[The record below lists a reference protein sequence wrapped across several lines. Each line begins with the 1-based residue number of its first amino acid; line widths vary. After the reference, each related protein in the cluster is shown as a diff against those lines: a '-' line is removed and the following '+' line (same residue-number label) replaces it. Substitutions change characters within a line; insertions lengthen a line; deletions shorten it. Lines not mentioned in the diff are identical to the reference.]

1 MKKPV
6 SNEKHQQRMSK
17 VKQQIDKKIA
27 QADKEQG
34 VSVLLTGN
42 GNGKSSS
49 AFGMLARSLGYGHN
63 CAVVQFIKGD
73 WECGEELF
81 FSQLTNVSYHA
92 MGAGFTWE
100 TQNQDADKAAAE
112 KAWTLAA
119 SLLADPNI
127 HFLILDELTY
137 MFNHGWLDLE
147 KVTQAILERPA
158 SMNLV
163 VTGRG
168 APDGLMAV
176 CDTVS
181 EVKDVK
187 HAFRNGIKAQRG
199 IEF

>member
-6 SNEKHQQRMSK
+6 SNKTHQQRMSK
-17 VKQQIDKKIA
+17 VKEKIDKKIA
-27 QADKEQG
+27 SADKEQG

-42 GNGKSSS
+42 GKGKSSS

-81 FSQLTNVSYHA
+81 FSKLPLVSYHA

-100 TQNQDADKAAAE
+100 TQNQEADKAAAE
-112 KAWTLAA
+112 KAWALAA
-119 SLLADPNI
+119 TLLADPKINL
-127 HFLILDELTY
+127 LILDEITY
-137 MFNHGWLDLE
+137 MFNHGWLDLDMVA
-147 KVTQAILERPA
+147 KAIKERPEH
-158 SMNLV
+158 MNLV
-163 VTGRG
+163 LTGRG
-168 APDGLMAV
+168 APEGLISV

-187 HAFRNGIKAQRG
+187 HAFRDGIKAQRG

>member
-6 SNEKHQQRMSK
+6 NSEKHQQRMSK
-17 VKQQIDKKIA
+17 VKEQIDKKIA

-42 GNGKSSS
+42 GKGKSSS

-63 CAVVQFIKGD
+63 CAVVQFIKGE

-81 FSQLTNVSYHA
+81 FSQLPLVSYHA

-100 TQNQDADKAAAE
+100 TQNLEKDKAAAE
-112 KAWTLAA
+112 KAWSLAA
-119 SLLADPNI
+119 SLLADPTI
-127 HFLILDELTY
+127 DFLMLDELTY
-137 MFNHGWLDLE
+137 MFTQGWLDLE
-147 KVTQAILERPA
+147 KVTKAILERPA
-158 SMNLV
+158 NMNLV

-168 APDGLMAV
+168 APEGLIAA

-181 EVKDVK
+181 EVKDIK

>member
-6 SNEKHQQRMSK
+6 SSEQHQQRMSK
-17 VKQQIDKKIA
+17 VKQQIDKQIA
-27 QADKEQG
+27 KADKEQG

-42 GNGKSSS
+42 GKGKSSS

-81 FSQLTNVSYHA
+81 FSQLPKVSYHA
-92 MGAGFTWE
+92 MGAGFTWD
-100 TQNQDADKAAAE
+100 TQNQATDKAAAE

-119 SLLADPNI
+119 TLLADPNI
-127 HFLILDELTY
+127 DFLILDELTY
-137 MFNHGWLDLE
+137 MFSHGWLDLD
-147 KVTQAILERPA
+147 KVALAISTRPA
-158 SMNLV
+158 NMNLV
-163 VTGRG
+163 ITGRG
-168 APDGLMAV
+168 APDGLIAV

>member
-6 SNEKHQQRMSK
+6 SSEQHQQRMSK
-17 VKQQIDKKIA
+17 VKQQIDKQIA
-27 QADKEQG
+27 KADKEQG

-42 GNGKSSS
+42 GKGKSSS

-81 FSQLTNVSYHA
+81 FSQLPKVSYHA
-92 MGAGFTWE
+92 MGAGFTWD
-100 TQNQDADKAAAE
+100 TQNQATDKAAAE

-119 SLLADPNI
+119 TLLADPNI
-127 HFLILDELTY
+127 DFLILDELTY
-137 MFNHGWLDLE
+137 MFSHGWLDLD
-147 KVTQAILERPA
+147 KVTLAISTRPA
-158 SMNLV
+158 NMNLV
-163 VTGRG
+163 ITGRG
-168 APDGLMAV
+168 APDGLIAV

>member
-42 GNGKSSS
+42 GKGKSSS

-112 KAWTLAA
+112 KAWTLDA

-127 HFLILDELTY
+127 LFLILDELTY

-147 KVTQAILERPA
+147 KVTQAILERPVC
-158 SMNLV
+158 MNLV
-163 VTGRG
+163 ITGRG

>member
-1 MKKPV
+1 MKKPI
-6 SNEKHQQRMSK
+6 SDEKHQQRMSK

-27 QADKEQG
+27 KADKEQG

-42 GNGKSSS
+42 GKGKSSS
-49 AFGMLARSLGYGHN
+49 AFGMLGRSLGYGHK

-81 FSQLTNVSYHA
+81 FSQLPLVSYHA

-100 TQNQDADKAAAE
+100 TQNQEADKAAAE
-112 KAWTLAA
+112 KAWVLAA

-127 HFLILDELTY
+127 DFLILDELTY
-137 MFNHGWLDLE
+137 MFSHGWLDLE
-147 KVTQAILERPA
+147 MVATAIRERPA
-158 SMNLV
+158 NMNLV

-168 APDGLMAV
+168 APQGLIEV

-181 EVKDVK
+181 EIKDIK
-187 HAFRNGIKAQRG
+187 HAFRDGIKAQRG

>member
-1 MKKPV
+1 MKKTI
-6 SNEKHQQRMSK
+6 SDEKHQQRMSK

-27 QADKEQG
+27 KADKEQG

-42 GNGKSSS
+42 GKGKSSS
-49 AFGMLARSLGYGHN
+49 AFGMLGRSLGYGHK

-81 FSQLTNVSYHA
+81 FSQLPLVSYHA

-100 TQNQDADKAAAE
+100 TQNQEADKAAAE
-112 KAWTLAA
+112 KAWVLAA
-119 SLLADPNI
+119 SLLADPDI
-127 HFLILDELTY
+127 DFLILDELTY

-147 KVTQAILERPA
+147 MVAKAITERPA
-158 SMNLV
+158 NMNLV

-168 APDGLMAV
+168 APNGLIEV

-181 EVKDVK
+181 EIKDVK
-187 HAFRNGIKAQRG
+187 HAFRDGIKAQRG